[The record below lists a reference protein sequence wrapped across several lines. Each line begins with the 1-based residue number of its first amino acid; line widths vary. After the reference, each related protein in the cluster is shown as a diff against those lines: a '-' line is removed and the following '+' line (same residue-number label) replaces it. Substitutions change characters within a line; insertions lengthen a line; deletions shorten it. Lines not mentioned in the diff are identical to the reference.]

1 MISVMKPLRASGSGG
16 QHVNKTESAVRAVH
30 IPTGMSVVSFRPTLA
45 MAEQETGNRTFIGE
59 TFVLDDGT
67 SHDSGTGKLGQ
78 SQSSS
83 AGNPVK
89 VIQESLV

>member
-1 MISVMKPLRASGSGG
+1 MIFLNFGLELFFCG
-16 QHVNKTESAVRAVH
+16 
-30 IPTGMSVVSFRPTLA
+30 SFRPTLA

-59 TFVLDDGT
+59 TLVLDDGT

-83 AGNPVK
+83 AG
-89 VIQESLV
+89 ESGEGDSGITRLAVQKRMSI